1 MGISKM
7 YNNRSIPLYS
17 FRAPTSNEPLTNQE
31 SLINL
36 ARSSQFYSTRLQGI
50 DLGGRCMK
58 HVRVRVY
65 IHIGIRGFLSPSF
78 NPSLS
83 PQLTPEYDVCKRMR
97 KSAPP
102 SPPPPPL
109 HGSFPPRTATFV
121 SFIGVLRR
129 IDNGGTA
136 ATSTLI
142 VLERILETAAVFFH
156 DFHVKFPPPSPPLL
170 RAFSAPLPIFA

>member
-1 MGISKM
+1 MHET
-7 YNNRSIPLYS
+7 
-17 FRAPTSNEPLTNQE
+17 RACAC
-31 SLINL
+31 I
-36 ARSSQFYSTRLQGI
+36 
-50 DLGGRCMK
+50 
-58 HVRVRVY
+58 Y
-65 IHIGIRGFLSPSF
+65 IYTYRGFLSPSF

-102 SPPPPPL
+102 SPPRPL

-156 DFHVKFPPPSPPLL
+156 DFHVKFPPL
-170 RAFSAPLPIFA
+170 PLPSSARFRRPSRYLLKLYIPLFFTAEQPRRVGQTE

>member
-65 IHIGIRGFLSPSF
+65 IHIGVSFLHPST
-78 NPSLS
+78 PHSL
-83 PQLTPEYDVCKRMR
+83 PFAARQKLTPEYDVCKRMR

-102 SPPPPPL
+102 SPPPPPPRL
-109 HGSFPPRTATFV
+109 FP
-121 SFIGVLRR
+121 
-129 IDNGGTA
+129 
-136 ATSTLI
+136 STDGYLC
-142 VLERILETAAVFFH
+142 LFYWR
-156 DFHVKFPPPSPPLL
+156 SPED
-170 RAFSAPLPIFA
+170 

>member
-1 MGISKM
+1 
-7 YNNRSIPLYS
+7 
-17 FRAPTSNEPLTNQE
+17 
-31 SLINL
+31 
-36 ARSSQFYSTRLQGI
+36 
-50 DLGGRCMK
+50 MK

-65 IHIGIRGFLSPSF
+65 IYIHIGVSFLHPST
-78 NPSLS
+78 PHSL
-83 PQLTPEYDVCKRMR
+83 PFAARQKLTPEYDVCKRMR

-156 DFHVKFPPPSPPLL
+156 DFHVKFPPL
-170 RAFSAPLPIFA
+170 PLPSSARFRRPSRYLLKLYIPLFFTAEQPRRVGQTE